1 MIKRILFFFDFENT
15 FISISLNILNIE
27 LKKES
32 DINES
37 ENFNIDIQIYLT
49 FKKEYKEFI
58 IIGVNLNIVKRD
70 NEEYPYNKNDLYFK
84 FNNVKYH
91 GII

>member
-37 ENFNIDIQIYLT
+37 ENFNIDI
-49 FKKEYKEFI
+49 
-58 IIGVNLNIVKRD
+58 
-70 NEEYPYNKNDLYFK
+70 
-84 FNNVKYH
+84 
-91 GII
+91 